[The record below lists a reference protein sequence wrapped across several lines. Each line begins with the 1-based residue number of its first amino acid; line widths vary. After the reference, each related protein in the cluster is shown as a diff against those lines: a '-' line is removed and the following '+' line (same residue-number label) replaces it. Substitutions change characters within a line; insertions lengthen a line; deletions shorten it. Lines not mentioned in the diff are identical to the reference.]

1 MGDDEPQPAPPFTGY
16 TDSVMGIW
24 SFAYDTLNRLA
35 TATAASAAADAAAG
49 VAAPYASN
57 YGCWS
62 YDSFGNRL
70 SESISTT
77 PCTSTPLPL
86 TSWANYNANNQFTAT
101 SQALGG
107 VPYDASGDVLND
119 GKNQYLYD
127 AEGRICAV
135 ASTPIPGM
143 TVMTGYLYD
152 ADGTRVAKGS
162 ITAWSCDPAV
172 SGFHTTN
179 DYILGLGGEQVTE
192 MGVDTTGATNTLA
205 WQHTNVWAGG
215 KLLATYDNNGLHF
228 YFDDPLGTRRVQTDY
243 AGVVEKDCA
252 SLPYGDG
259 ETCAPTPT
267 EHLFT
272 GKERDTESGNDY
284 FEARYYSSA
293 MGRFMSPDPLL
304 NSGRPDDPQTWNRYS
319 YVLNN
324 PLVGTDPTGLY
335 NLPTNCGDDKT
346 CAGTAANL
354 KSGVTALTAAV
365 NKLPDDDPRKS
376 TLQASLKAL
385 GTENDGNNVNVQ
397 FGKTGDGSAAQTVPG
412 ADSSGKLNFTLTID
426 PKKNSWD
433 PRGGDFSIAINAAH
447 EGTHVAD
454 YGDPRYNTNTLSPFS
469 NEYRGYRTSAYAAS
483 VFGVNSFSAATANGR
498 QFVIWNGSWGAVD
511 KNLTKFVPQLD
522 KPGHTDHA
530 VTEPH
535 DPWSK

>member
-1 MGDDEPQPAPPFTGY
+1 
-16 TDSVMGIW
+16 MGIW

-127 AEGRICAV
+127 GEGRICAV

-284 FEARYYSSA
+284 FGARYYASS
-293 MGRFMSPDPLL
+293 MGRWMSPDLPFADQDTE
-304 NSGRPDDPQTWNRYS
+304 NPQSWNLYS
-319 YVLNN
+319 YVRNN
-324 PLVGTDPTGLY
+324 PLNHIDDSGMLTIIIGGTGYNPHDWNYSHSPLTSEAQSHFNDPAVGFLYWSGGLSDRDRIAGAEQLRKMINNYSFAPGEQLNIIAHSHGGNVALEAAQMQLNHPIDNLITLGTPGVGMYVPDTDTPGNWRNIGAWYNIQGSTDWVPSLDSDTNSTNRPGARNFTVPTTGLGHY
-335 NLPTNCGDDKT
+335 GE
-346 CAGTAANL
+346 AH
-354 KSGVTALTAAV
+354 TALWRNNDIRSQWWNWWLNQQSQQSPPCARTGASD
-365 NKLPDDDPRKS
+365 NHGNS
-376 TLQASLKAL
+376 T
-385 GTENDGNNVNVQ
+385 GM
-397 FGKTGDGSAAQTVPG
+397 
-412 ADSSGKLNFTLTID
+412 SGC
-426 PKKNSWD
+426 
-433 PRGGDFSIAINAAH
+433 
-447 EGTHVAD
+447 
-454 YGDPRYNTNTLSPFS
+454 
-469 NEYRGYRTSAYAAS
+469 
-483 VFGVNSFSAATANGR
+483 
-498 QFVIWNGSWGAVD
+498 Q
-511 KNLTKFVPQLD
+511 
-522 KPGHTDHA
+522 
-530 VTEPH
+530 
-535 DPWSK
+535 